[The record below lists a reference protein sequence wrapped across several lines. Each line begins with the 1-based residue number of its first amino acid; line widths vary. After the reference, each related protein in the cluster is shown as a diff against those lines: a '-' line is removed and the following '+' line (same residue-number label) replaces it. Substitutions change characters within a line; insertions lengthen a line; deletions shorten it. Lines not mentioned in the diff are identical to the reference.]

1 MNWIGWTVIG
11 ILAGNVILFGGLLI
25 GYRMEE
31 RERKKDEQRGIR

>member
-1 MNWIGWTVIG
+1 MIFVWILIG

-31 RERKKDEQRGIR
+31 REREKDEQRGIR